1 MAPIRTRTLEVTIIS
16 GEDLSADGRNPATTD
31 MYVVV
36 RTESV
41 KCWSTK
47 MVEQVAESRT
57 SLWNEKLMVEMP
69 CHAKS
74 ITLEV
79 KSKTAKGAVRSIGLA
94 RIAIWEVL
102 PKQETCSESAVLSY
116 RLRNW
121 EGRRSGVIN
130 FSVKPVNKEQE
141 EKGTMVSSCDLKLR
155 DNCGTVIGI
164 PVCWIHPRIVSV

>member
-1 MAPIRTRTLEVTIIS
+1 
-16 GEDLSADGRNPATTD
+16 
-31 MYVVV
+31 MYAVV

-41 KCWSTK
+41 KSWSTK
-47 MVEQVAESRT
+47 MAEQGAESRT

-102 PKQETCSESAVLSY
+102 PKQEACSEVLSY

-141 EKGTMVSSCDLKLR
+141 EKGTLVSSCDLKLR
-155 DNCGTVIGI
+155 VNCGTVIGI
-164 PVCWIHPRIVSV
+164 PVCRIHPRIVSV